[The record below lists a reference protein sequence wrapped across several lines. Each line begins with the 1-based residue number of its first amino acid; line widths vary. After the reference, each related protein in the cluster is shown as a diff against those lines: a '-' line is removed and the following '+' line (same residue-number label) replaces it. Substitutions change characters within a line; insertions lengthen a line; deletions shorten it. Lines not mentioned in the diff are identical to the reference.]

1 MSDLFPGWYP
11 DPEVEDQDRWWNGIG
26 WVDRVMPKGRTEVQI
41 SPLSQHQPAPNISP
55 ASSADEIQPHE
66 TQPHETGSVEQMDS
80 DTTETAETDQVVVD
94 LRSDERAIDPKNQPD
109 QPPTDDS
116 SADDSSADDRS
127 ARSRR
132 DLPTVP
138 VVDTY
143 IAWDGLAYEG
153 RPPEGW
159 HLASDERWWA
169 PDTGPDA
176 SPGTD
181 SSTEVASTATID
193 PAATI
198 IAPPKAKTDSGASS
212 FSLPATSYNRL
223 EKLPAAQGTS
233 KVDSK
238 KSSWWKRR
246 KN

>member
-26 WVDRVMPKGRTEVQI
+26 WVDRVRPKGQTEAQI

-55 ASSADEIQPHE
+55 ASNSDK
-66 TQPHETGSVEQMDS
+66 TQPDKTQPDKTGSVEKLDS
-80 DTTETAETDQVVVD
+80 TETDQIVVD
-94 LRSDERAIDPKNQPD
+94 LRSDDRAADPTNQPD
-109 QPPTDDS
+109 QPP
-116 SADDSSADDRS
+116 ADDSSANDSSADSRS

-138 VVDTY
+138 LVDTY
-143 IAWDGLAYEG
+143 IAWDGLSYEG
-153 RPPEGW
+153 QPPEGW

-176 SPGTD
+176 SPGAD
-181 SSTEVASTATID
+181 SSSEVATAALID

-198 IAPPKAKTDSGASS
+198 IAPPKAKTESGASS

-223 EKLPAAQGTS
+223 EKLPTAQDAS
-233 KVDSK
+233 KLDTK